1 MRGRKGTTWTR
12 VVALSATLVI
22 GLWQSVA
29 FASPSAPDLSDSPS
43 VPKGPSSSTAQAPS
57 ARGGGGTTGSNAP
70 QAPAQP
76 IEGTSDSDSPGH
88 ETEDP
93 VPPDHAEADALH
105 IRASDGES
113 GMTDL
118 ITVGRTRSEIDR
130 NDDSSTGDVTV
141 LAIGGNEIVGAHS
154 DSEGPEEDEVAPFDA
169 LCENSLPGLQ
179 TCLGLLFAGTESH
192 EDDTNTTSRSD
203 AALAYVCIGGT
214 ETDPDATCDGD
225 LFIDAASSHTS
236 MNKHKRSGAMRA
248 NSRSRVVGFCLETV
262 GCAEAFRAESHSVSD
277 STDSEGQTSRESCFL
292 ALGECQFSDPLMI
305 SVPPDCPGDPGALTC
320 VAVNQGE
327 GLVYVG
333 GAQSRQEAL
342 HIDILRSDMIPGG
355 RLFEIH
361 SGTAETLV
369 RAQRPICP
377 DGTAPPC
384 RPCPPGSF
392 FVNDEC
398 QPCPPGQ
405 FFVEGECEPCPN
417 PPCGGILNGGRPI
430 PRGGLAVTG
439 AGVLPFVALA
449 LILATT
455 GVAVLMRERARAIL

>member
-1 MRGRKGTTWTR
+1 MRGRKGTTWMR
-12 VVALSATLVI
+12 VVALSAGLVM

-43 VPKGPSSSTAQAPS
+43 VPKSPPSSTTQAPS
-57 ARGGGGTTGSNAP
+57 APSGGGTTGSNGP

-93 VPPDHAEADALH
+93 VPPDHAEADALN
-105 IRASDGES
+105 IRVTDGES

-118 ITVGRTRSEIDR
+118 FTVGRTRSEIDR

-141 LAIGGNEIVGAHS
+141 LAVGGNEIVGAHS
-154 DSEGPEEDEVAPFDA
+154 DSDGTEEDEVAPFDA
-169 LCENSLPGLQ
+169 LCENSEGQ
-179 TCLGLLFAGTESH
+179 ICLGLLFAGTESH

-203 AALAYVCIGGT
+203 VALAYVCIGGT
-214 ETDPDATCDGD
+214 ETDPDATCDGE
-225 LFIDAASSHTS
+225 LFVDAASSHTS

-248 NSRSRVVGFCLETV
+248 NSRSRVVGLCLEVV
-262 GCAEAFRAESHSVSD
+262 GECAAAFQSESHSVSD
-277 STDSEGQTSRESCFL
+277 STGTEGQTSRESCFL
-292 ALGECQFSDPLMI
+292 ALGECVFSDPEMQ
-305 SVPPDCPGDPGALTC
+305 SSPPDCPGDPGALLC
-320 VAVNQGE
+320 IALNQGE
-327 GLVYVG
+327 GLVFVG

-355 RLFEIH
+355 RLVEIH

-369 RAQRPICP
+369 RAQEPICP
-377 DGTAPPC
+377 DGTPPPC
-384 RPCPPGSF
+384 KGEPPCPPGEF
-392 FVNDEC
+392 LVN
-398 QPCPPGQ
+398 
-405 FFVEGECEPCPN
+405 GECEPCPE
-417 PPCGGILNGGRPI
+417 PPCGGPRKGGRGI

-449 LILATT
+449 LILGTT
-455 GVAVLMRERARAIL
+455 GMAVLMRERARAIL